1 MDEEFYRKQRELM
14 TTVISE
20 SDVVI
25 TTAAVPGRPSPV
37 LVTAEMVAAMKPGS
51 VIVDIAA
58 ERGGNC
64 ELTVAGETV
73 VKEGVTILGPTNIAS
88 SLAHTASQL
97 YSRNIATFLLSMA
110 TDGELIVNREDEVVA
125 ATLVAA
131 DGEVPDIDLAKRLG
145 VSE

>member
-1 MDEEFYRKQRELM
+1 M
-14 TTVISE
+14 
-20 SDVVI
+20 
-25 TTAAVPGRPSPV
+25 